1 MTTVNIVTIQG
12 NWNYG
17 NRLQNY
23 AVSEI
28 YRSLGYDAVSLVLRN
43 EASLVRSLKSA
54 VKKTLFPL
62 LGKDINDP
70 ELLMTR
76 ERSAAFK
83 RFSGLMNFRV
93 VRSVDEAFA
102 SDDLYSIGSD
112 QVWSIAYPEWMDK
125 WYFLIGV
132 KPENKIA
139 LAPSIGVDSL
149 DENKKV
155 RLERALDSFVHLSV
169 RESRGA
175 EIIKETTGKEAEII
189 CDPTLV
195 LPVGQWRSVA
205 DSRCTPADPYVFT
218 YLLGGRGT
226 EATAVLDEVTNGGR
240 VPVIA
245 LTDRQKPAEPDAGPA
260 EFIDLIDHAEH
271 VVTDSFH
278 AAVFSAILGIP
289 LTIVH
294 RDGGATMFSNM
305 FSRLDQLSRML
316 GIEEKIYGSPTFNL
330 ARAGEYDGVDEAIA
344 REREK
349 FMAYLKGCLN
359 G

>member
-125 WYFLIGV
+125 WYFLVDV
-132 KPENKIA
+132 KPEKKIA

-149 DENKKV
+149 DEGKMV
-155 RLERALDSFVHLSV
+155 RLGRALDGYVHLSV

-175 EIIKETTGKEAEII
+175 EIIKEATGKEAEVV

-195 LPVGQWRSVA
+195 LPDDRWRGVA
-205 DSRCTPADPYVFT
+205 DPRCTPADPYVFT
-218 YLLGGRGT
+218 YLLGGRGA
-226 EATAVLDEVTNGGR
+226 EAAAVLDEVTKGGR
-240 VPVIA
+240 VPVIP
-245 LTDRQKPAEPDAGPA
+245 LTDKQKSDESDAGPA

-278 AAVFSAILGIP
+278 AAVFSVILGTP
-289 LTIVH
+289 LTIVR

-305 FSRLDQLSRML
+305 FSRLEQLSTML
-316 GIEEKIYGSPTFNL
+316 GIEEKVYGSPTFDL
-330 ARAGEYDGVDEAIA
+330 ARAGEFGGVDEAIA

-349 FMAYLKGCLN
+349 FMNYLESCLN